1 MKLNAEGV
9 RGKAAPKKLSKAV
22 VACVRRLQESAALE
36 MTCNI
41 QSRVLMEAF
50 KRERE
55 GARGWMRGVLLGWRE
70 VVEHSTPVVRDDSTR
85 WRVRRVG
92 DTCRRANNDKL
103 QRSQALR
110 VSCREAAS
118 RVCAARLQRAADA
131 AVGTSE
137 AAVAAAAAAKAAAV
151 AAAAARVPTAAAAA
165 ADNATAAATAG
176 STRNSRQTHA
186 CRFIAKRLYR
196 NEKKDR
202 ENSRT
207 VGTTAVGRGSTASG
221 AFPKGE

>member
-1 MKLNAEGV
+1 MRRTLDSTRHALTGNCAGAGLKDEIREQVAKLHKTVVKALPKGSRDGRAVIPVLKRAKAATELARQGKEVGDEDWEGLRQVLAGELPAWQAEGV

-22 VACVRRLQESAALE
+22 VACVRSLQESAALE
-36 MTCNI
+36 TTCNI

-118 RVCAARLQRAADA
+118 RVCAARL
-131 AVGTSE
+131 TSFFP
-137 AAVAAAAAAKAAAV
+137 A
-151 AAAAARVPTAAAAA
+151 P
-165 ADNATAAATAG
+165 
-176 STRNSRQTHA
+176 S
-186 CRFIAKRLYR
+186 KRW
-196 NEKKDR
+196 
-202 ENSRT
+202 
-207 VGTTAVGRGSTASG
+207 
-221 AFPKGE
+221 